1 MRGKENYWK
10 IIGENSFIEMIYY
23 FKIILYFGPR
33 IEDEQLK
40 NAL

>member
-1 MRGKENYWK
+1 MRGKEIDK
-10 IIGENSFIEMIYY
+10 IIRENSFIEMIYY